1 MTTWSLKDIPW
12 DRFDASRV
20 DPGIVPIVKA
30 ACLVEY
36 NADDYRHYLS
46 NVLDDDQ
53 RTVAAIKQW
62 SLEEIQH
69 GSALAKWAALADPEF
84 NFERSYELFVENFT
98 FPLQVSQS
106 VRGSRIGEL
115 VARCMV
121 ETGTTSF
128 YTALG
133 DATDE
138 PVLKEIC
145 RRIADDEFAHYH
157 MFYAQM
163 RRYLKDEDLSLRDR
177 LRVAFDRIAEAE
189 DDELATAYWAANRPD
204 EPFDRRPNSVAYAR
218 GTLQYYRP
226 VHVRRMIDMVFGAI
240 GLNPSGV
247 LGWTATRVARAF
259 VWYRGRFTPRAAIWA
274 SRLSG
279 TAQ

>member
-1 MTTWSLKDIPW
+1 MATWSLNDIPW
-12 DRFDASRV
+12 DRFDASRI

-36 NADDYRHYLS
+36 NADDYRHYLC
-46 NVLDDDQ
+46 NVLDDDEKTQ
-53 RTVAAIKQW
+53 AAIRQW

-69 GSALAKWAALADPEF
+69 GSALAQWAELADPHF
-84 NFERSYELFVENFT
+84 DFERSYKLFVDNFT
-98 FPLQVSQS
+98 FPLDVSQS

-121 ETGTTSF
+121 ETGTSSF

-138 PVLKEIC
+138 PVLKDIC

-157 MFYAQM
+157 MFHAQM
-163 RRYLKDEDLSLRDR
+163 RRYLKNEELSLRDR
-177 LRVAFDRIAEAE
+177 LRVAFERIAEAE
-189 DDELATAYWAANRPD
+189 DEELATAYWAANRPN
-204 EPFDRRPNSVAYAR
+204 EPFVRRPNSIAYAR
-218 GTLQYYRP
+218 GTLRYYRP
-226 VHVRRMIDMVFGAI
+226 VHIRRMIDMVFDAI
-240 GLNPSGV
+240 GLNPAGV

-259 VWYRGRFTPRAAIWA
+259 VWYRGRFTPRAAIWV

-279 TAQ
+279 TAR